1 VTKALDLQVQE
12 LDPRSTQG
20 QRHDINDNVTEKAYC
35 NLVYLAQHQFTQLIT
50 LNLANLSCWSKSI
63 S

>member
-20 QRHDINDNVTEKAYC
+20 
-35 NLVYLAQHQFTQLIT
+35 
-50 LNLANLSCWSKSI
+50 
-63 S
+63 